1 MISHI
6 SHVYSDPEGLEAALN
21 TEALIQAVSTARSIL
36 VQIYSAKT
44 EPAHLQAVAA
54 SISRK
59 LPNAVVVGATTVGE
73 IAHGRLL
80 TNETVI
86 GFTFFAASSMTAIA
100 LPCDNGDEKAV
111 GAELGRGI
119 TRCDGKIAGVLLLS
133 TTLSI
138 DAAALLQGIE
148 SEMRDYPVFGGGA
161 GDYAAMQASLVCS
174 GSSVYAK
181 GAVAVVLSGE
191 SLHIES
197 KTYLGWRPLSK
208 LMRVTEVDGL
218 LVRSVDNRPAFDV
231 YQRYLNIPND
241 QNFFLNALEFP
252 FLIERDGNLLARVP
266 VAVTEDGALQFVA
279 DVEEGAT
286 FQIGY
291 GDLDLIVDDARAIH
305 RSSEIFSPQAIFLY
319 TCGCRRFLM
328 QQDVELET
336 LPFEAIAP
344 TFGFYTYG
352 EFFGSNKLSLLNST
366 MVAVGLREGPV
377 PSPAKPKLADPA
389 FEAPKERDPYTNKHA
404 RVVSRLMRFI
414 DAVTSEL
421 ETSNHEI
428 TKLSITDRLTQLANR
443 IRLEQV
449 LDENLQL
456 AIRYGTP
463 LSVIL
468 LDIDHFKQVNDT
480 FGHMAGDDVLTQVAG
495 VLIANTRCVDTVG
508 RWGGEEFLVVAPN
521 TGLDDAAL
529 VAEKLREAI
538 DGTDF
543 PVVHHMTSSFGV
555 ACYAPGDDLIR
566 MISRADAALYSAKR
580 AGRNRV
586 ELGHCQE
593 GR

>member
-1 MISHI
+1 MIRHI
-6 SHVYSDPEGLEAALN
+6 SHVYSDTSNLETALAA
-21 TEALIQAVSTARSIL
+21 EALTHAASTAHSIL

-44 EPAHLQAVAA
+44 ELAHLQTIAA
-54 SISRK
+54 CISRK

-73 IAHGRLL
+73 IAQGRLL
-80 TNETVI
+80 TNQTVI
-86 GFTFFAASSMTAIA
+86 GFTVFASSSLTAIA
-100 LPCDNGDEKAV
+100 LPCDSGNEKTV
-111 GAELGRGI
+111 GAELGRRI
-119 TRCDGKIAGVLLLS
+119 AQCEGKVAGVLLLS

-138 DAAALLQGIE
+138 DAAALLGGIQPE
-148 SEMRDYPVFGGGA
+148 ACGYPVFGGGA
-161 GDYAAMQASLVCS
+161 GDYAAMEASLVFS
-174 GSSVYAK
+174 GPMMYAK
-181 GAVAVVLSGE
+181 GAVAVVLTGE

-197 KTYLGWRPLSK
+197 KTYLGWRPLSR
-208 LMRVTEVDGL
+208 LMRITEVDGL
-218 LVRSVDNRPAFDV
+218 LVKSVDNRPAFEI

-252 FLIERDGNLLARVP
+252 FLIERNGNLLARVP
-266 VAVTEDGALQFVA
+266 VAVTEAGALQFVA
-279 DVEEGAT
+279 DVAEGET
-286 FQIGY
+286 FHIGY
-291 GDLDLIVDDARAIH
+291 GDLDLIVDDAQAIH
-305 RSSEIFSPQAIFLY
+305 QSSEIFSPQAIFLY

-352 EFFGSNKLSLLNST
+352 EFFGSDHLSLLNST
-366 MVAVGLREGPV
+366 MVAVSLREGPTPV
-377 PSPAKPKLADPA
+377 PVKSKHVAPAVD
-389 FEAPKERDPYTNKHA
+389 APKQRDPYANKHA

-468 LDIDHFKQVNDT
+468 LDIDHFKRVNDT
-480 FGHMAGDDVLTQVAG
+480 FGHIVGDDVLVQVAR
-495 VLIANTRCVDTVG
+495 VLAANTRHVDTVG

-521 TGLDDAAL
+521 TGLDAAAL

-538 DGTDF
+538 DQTEF
-543 PVVHHMTSSFGV
+543 PVAQHMTSSFGV
-555 ACYAPGDDLIR
+555 ACYLPGDDLIR
-566 MISRADAALYSAKR
+566 MIGRADAALYSAKR
-580 AGRNRV
+580 GGRNRV
-586 ELGHCQE
+586 ELGH